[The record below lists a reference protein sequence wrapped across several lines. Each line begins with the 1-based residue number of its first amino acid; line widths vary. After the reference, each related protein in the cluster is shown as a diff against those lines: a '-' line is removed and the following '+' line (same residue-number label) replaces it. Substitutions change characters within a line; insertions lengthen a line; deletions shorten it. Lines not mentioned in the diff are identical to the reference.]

1 MILIFT
7 LVFLILLI
15 IFIGYKL
22 YQFSI
27 LILETEEAIED
38 SLDILNERYISINKI
53 LQKEIFFDSVEVRQV
68 LADIKASQEAI
79 VVVANKLT
87 KNVKMEPVNE
97 IKKEDKKI
105 KDNQN

>member
-1 MILIFT
+1 MITLI
-7 LVFLILLI
+7 FLILLI
-15 IFIGYKL
+15 TLISYKL

-27 LILETEEAIED
+27 IILETEEAIED
-38 SLDILNERYISINKI
+38 SLDVLNERYVSINKI

-97 IKKEDKKI
+97 IKKENKEI
-105 KDNQN
+105 KDNQD

>member
-1 MILIFT
+1 MILIST
-7 LVFLILLI
+7 LIFLILLI
-15 IFIGYKL
+15 TIISYKL

-27 LILETEEAIED
+27 IILETEEAIED

-97 IKKEDKKI
+97 IKKENKEI
-105 KDNQN
+105 KDNQD

>member
-1 MILIFT
+1 MILIIT
-7 LVFLILLI
+7 LIFLILLI
-15 IFIGYKL
+15 TLISYKL

-27 LILETEEAIED
+27 IILETEEAIED

-97 IKKEDKKI
+97 IKKENKEI
-105 KDNQN
+105 KDNQD